1 MAADTQRPRLISA
14 RRFSAAISRLRDLTR
29 GGDYAYYVDIAHF
42 MADMPL
48 NRASA
53 AHWLDGEQQ
62 TRSRWRSLVTARQA
76 YLDARH

>member
-29 GGDYAYYVDIAHF
+29 GGDYACYVDIAHF